1 MKVNRENVKWAARFF
16 SILLLVAVADALVAA
31 FMRQPLP
38 WVAIIPAL
46 LPLLVSVFVILP
58 MIREKMT
65 TRRGG

>member
-1 MKVNRENVKWAARFF
+1 MKINRENLKWAVRLF
-16 SILLLVAVADALVAA
+16 SILLLVVIADALVAM
-31 FMRQPLP
+31 FLRRPFP
-38 WVAIIPAL
+38 WTVIIPAL

>member
-1 MKVNRENVKWAARFF
+1 MKINRENVKWAARLF
-16 SILLLVAVADALVAA
+16 SILLVVVVADALVAT
-31 FMRQPLP
+31 FMRRPLP
-38 WVAIIPAL
+38 WVVIIPAL